1 MGETVLVSGGRSG
14 AIVMTAKDADERT
27 AAAARVLA
35 EYVRKSTGVELP
47 VYIGGDVADHDHDT
61 GDVIPIRIGIRGEE
75 GGPLEP
81 LLRDLDEDGFVIRTA
96 NGEIDIAGPSS
107 WGTMYGVYEFLER
120 YVGVRW
126 LLPGEFG
133 EDVPVYSDLS
143 VPEETVRE
151 QPAFLSRDM
160 NDFPAAADWMR
171 FNRLRRRMNPFHNL
185 CNLLP
190 PSRYKDTH
198 PEFYKAGAK
207 LDRDTDWQPAF
218 TNRGTAEEAIR
229 NICSFFEA
237 NPDEACYS
245 IGVNDNGGFVE
256 DDPDHPDY
264 PNRLN
269 SIGHT
274 DMSDIYFRWV
284 KQVAEGVL
292 AKFPDK
298 YIGLYAY
305 ADVYDPPTGIELPA
319 NVVVYITDDRMSWR
333 DPEMGEAG
341 RRLTETWNKVTP
353 SLGFYEYMYGSPYM
367 VPRMYLQHIAGT
379 YRYAL
384 RHGVIAHFVEMFAN
398 FGGEGAKPWVVAKL
412 QWNPERDVEELLEEW
427 YERAVGKKAAAHL
440 SAYYKLWE
448 RFWEERAMKS
458 DWYERWK
465 GAKLRTNYMAFYEP
479 SYLAIVT
486 PQDIADSRRLLE
498 AAVADAETELQ
509 RKRAAFL
516 LDTFVYY
523 EASALSYPKG
533 RVPAAI
539 DEKTALELLTAV
551 ADGAAGRDRR
561 LALIDRFAKN
571 PLQQLT
577 VDPFTWKL
585 EWSGVNPAQLYALL
599 DRCKTGETSAVI
611 RKVRELEKESLSPSV
626 KPLMNLIR
634 SLLSEE
640 GNGSAAEGEWIL
652 KTADSSASTG
662 LVRSPD
668 VTPVSSPTG
677 RGVVLSGIG
686 TAWMAEELP
695 FAPGTYGVAVHYKAR
710 IDAALTAM
718 IQLQF
723 KLYDAEDRPVAFFRS
738 EDRVFVRSTAGEW
751 ATLHFIA
758 DIPAQAK
765 GVPVSRVEILTYLKE
780 FAVNDR
786 IELVRGGTFLL
797 GR

>member
-14 AIVMTAKDADERT
+14 AIVMTAKDAGERT

-151 QPAFLSRDM
+151 QPAFLSRDL

-218 TNRGTAEEAIR
+218 TNRGTAEEA
-229 NICSFFEA
+229 
-237 NPDEACYS
+237 
-245 IGVNDNGGFVE
+245 
-256 DDPDHPDY
+256 
-264 PNRLN
+264 
-269 SIGHT
+269 
-274 DMSDIYFRWV
+274 
-284 KQVAEGVL
+284 
-292 AKFPDK
+292 
-298 YIGLYAY
+298 
-305 ADVYDPPTGIELPA
+305 
-319 NVVVYITDDRMSWR
+319 
-333 DPEMGEAG
+333 
-341 RRLTETWNKVTP
+341 
-353 SLGFYEYMYGSPYM
+353 
-367 VPRMYLQHIAGT
+367 
-379 YRYAL
+379 
-384 RHGVIAHFVEMFAN
+384 
-398 FGGEGAKPWVVAKL
+398 
-412 QWNPERDVEELLEEW
+412 
-427 YERAVGKKAAAHL
+427 
-440 SAYYKLWE
+440 
-448 RFWEERAMKS
+448 
-458 DWYERWK
+458 
-465 GAKLRTNYMAFYEP
+465 
-479 SYLAIVT
+479 
-486 PQDIADSRRLLE
+486 
-498 AAVADAETELQ
+498 
-509 RKRAAFL
+509 
-516 LDTFVYY
+516 
-523 EASALSYPKG
+523 
-533 RVPAAI
+533 
-539 DEKTALELLTAV
+539 
-551 ADGAAGRDRR
+551 
-561 LALIDRFAKN
+561 
-571 PLQQLT
+571 
-577 VDPFTWKL
+577 
-585 EWSGVNPAQLYALL
+585 
-599 DRCKTGETSAVI
+599 
-611 RKVRELEKESLSPSV
+611 
-626 KPLMNLIR
+626 
-634 SLLSEE
+634 
-640 GNGSAAEGEWIL
+640 
-652 KTADSSASTG
+652 

-710 IDAALTAM
+710 IEAALTAM
-718 IQLQF
+718 IQLQY
-723 KLYDAEDRPVAFFRS
+723 KLYVAEDRPVAFLRS

-765 GVPVSRVEILTYLKE
+765 GVPVKPGRDPYLSE
-780 FAVNDR
+780 R
-786 IELVRGGTFLL
+786 ICRK
-797 GR
+797 